1 MAEKGAGLC
10 AQWSTGLHLEIIK
23 PVKPMTLT
31 REKLEALFNCNAPNA
46 RQIATLGLHYP
57 LRKGWMNQLIGQ
69 EISDALYAELMDC
82 KGRRPRG
89 IPKKQWR
96 KPCTPTD

>member
-1 MAEKGAGLC
+1 MGSGRGYAKRRE
-10 AQWSTGLHLEIIK
+10 SPVIK
-23 PVKPMTLT
+23 PARTMTIT
-31 REKLEALFNCNAPNA
+31 RENLEALFNCNAPNA
-46 RQIATLGLHYP
+46 RQIATLGLRYP
-57 LRKGWMNQLIGQ
+57 LRKGWMETLVGK

-96 KPCTPTD
+96 KPCIPCDAP